1 MFRLARPIAAS
12 TLLFAACASAQ
23 TAVLHN
29 GTALTQKVPLEAWGT
44 EAPVWDIDVS
54 GRTLTAVGQLV
65 HIPATLNGTIF
76 GVEGTQVI
84 DVNGATFGA
93 ITAADFDR
101 LSDVNA
107 VGRDLVSTPA
117 CPECG
122 PLRAGPVRSLFST
135 SEARSNPVGQL
146 DRSPATQRVIEDN
159 YFRMLIALYNRHR
172 AVLPTDFLG
181 RAGIRNAQ
189 GQYPTSPFQLPPR
202 AQWKYPHTSGGTL
215 KAAGTIYV
223 DAAGN
228 EYRIPDAGCVIELAE
243 NVTIGK
249 VRSVQKGDLVTP
261 VSFVVNDALVTL
273 NSDPR
278 METRIIG
285 VAGREVEPAILA
297 ESLTAGTEVNVVG
310 YLVGEH
316 LMFAVEVDVPT
327 LYHPSMG
334 IIVSADRFSARADRG
349 ELRWRGRLYPPEG
362 KTLWVQLSGSK
373 VAQPVPFV
381 VDPLDGI
388 GTYDIRLDDVD
399 LETVTSLDM
408 IVRDAVTGE
417 ELIREHF
424 DFSEFIQP

>member
-1 MFRLARPIAAS
+1 
-12 TLLFAACASAQ
+12 
-23 TAVLHN
+23 
-29 GTALTQKVPLEAWGT
+29 
-44 EAPVWDIDVS
+44 
-54 GRTLTAVGQLV
+54 
-65 HIPATLNGTIF
+65 
-76 GVEGTQVI
+76 
-84 DVNGATFGA
+84 
-93 ITAADFDR
+93 
-101 LSDVNA
+101 
-107 VGRDLVSTPA
+107 
-117 CPECG
+117 
-122 PLRAGPVRSLFST
+122 
-135 SEARSNPVGQL
+135 VGQL

-349 ELRWRGRLYPPEG
+349 ELRWRGQLYPPEG

-381 VDPLDGI
+381 VDPADGI

-417 ELIREHF
+417 ELAREHF

>member
-29 GTALTQKVPLEAWGT
+29 GTTLTQKVPIEIWGS
-44 EAPVWDIDVS
+44 EAPLWDIDVP
-54 GRTLTAVGQLV
+54 GRTLTAVGGLV

-84 DVNGATFGA
+84 DANGATFGA

-122 PLRAGPVRSLFST
+122 PLRSGPVRSLFST

-146 DRSPATQRVIEDN
+146 DRSPVTQRVIEDN

-181 RAGIRNAQ
+181 RSGIRNAQ

-202 AQWKYPHTSGGTL
+202 AQWRYPHSSGGTL
-215 KAAGTIYV
+215 KASGTIYV

-228 EYRIPDAGCVIELAE
+228 EYRIPDTGCVIELAE

-273 NSDPR
+273 NCDPR

-349 ELRWRGRLYPPEG
+349 QLRWRGQLYPPEG

-381 VDPLDGI
+381 IDPADGI

-417 ELIREHF
+417 ELAREHF

>member
-29 GTALTQKVPLEAWGT
+29 GTALTQKAPIEIWAT
-44 EAPVWDIDVS
+44 EAPLWDIDVP

-349 ELRWRGRLYPPEG
+349 ELRWRGQLYPPEG

-408 IVRDAVTGE
+408 IVRDAATGE